1 MQLKYQLPNL
11 GLEQG
16 ACGGQALVREGIW
29 NNSGAGKGSLFIL
42 TSLFFLMEL
51 SPMALRI
58 FRAESTKINGESG
71 NKM

>member
-11 GLEQG
+11 GLTQG
-16 ACGGQALVREGIW
+16 ADGGQALVREGSR
-29 NNSGAGKGSLFIL
+29 NNLGAGKGSLFTL

-58 FRAESTKINGESG
+58 FRVESTKTNGESG
-71 NKM
+71 NKT